1 MLAINLLNINNQIVP
16 RENCIIM
23 HGFPSFLNTN
33 MSIGEDKVTDNM
45 HVCIVYMYST
55 MFIITALCLVRL
67 LLTSKEVLGTV
78 MLLQ

>member
-45 HVCIVYMYST
+45 HVCIVYIHTCTVCMFIMYSIV
-55 MFIITALCLVRL
+55 F
-67 LLTSKEVLGTV
+67 SKASVDL
-78 MLLQ
+78 